1 MIKELLYVIILLLGI
16 PVGYLI
22 AWMSRD
28 ELIIGRNWFKALIGI
43 CLILGGYFFLVGNFV
58 YALTL
63 GFIIIVSLISLKKSF
78 DKKWTEN

>member
-1 MIKELLYVIILLLGI
+1 MIKELLYFVILLLGI

-28 ELIIGRNWFKALIGI
+28 ELVIGRNWFKALIGI
-43 CLILGGYFFLVGNFV
+43 SLILGWYFFLVGNFV
-58 YALTL
+58 YAVTF

-78 DKKWTEN
+78 DKKWTKN